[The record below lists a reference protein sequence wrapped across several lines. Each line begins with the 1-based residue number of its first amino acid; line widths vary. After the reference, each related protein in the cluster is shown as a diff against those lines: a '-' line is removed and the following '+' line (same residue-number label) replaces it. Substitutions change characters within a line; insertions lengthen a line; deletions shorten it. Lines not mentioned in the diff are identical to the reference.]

1 MRRPIGS
8 RPAAADKSRTLRRL
22 FWEVHIVQTS
32 PQDSSVMSGS
42 PQHIQIISA
51 DSAVT
56 APQHI
61 QIVTDQQTGQK
72 IQIVTAV
79 DPTSTSKQQFI
90 LASPD
95 GSTASKVILSSSEAP
110 NTKQL
115 IFTTADNIVPGR
127 IQCVISLWLK
137 YKHQTCGRRTTLTL
151 LPVLPFFQIVTDAA
165 SVERLLGKAG
175 DAGRPQPVEYCVVC
189 GDKASGR
196 HYGAVSC
203 EGCKGFFKRS
213 VRKNLTYSC
222 RSNQDC
228 IVNKHHRNRCQ
239 FCRLRKCLEMGMK
252 MESVQSERKPIDL
265 PREKPANCAA
275 STEKIYIRKDLR
287 SPLIATPTFITDK
300 DGSRSG
306 LLDPGMLVNIQQPL
320 MQTDGTLLLATEAK
334 AESSQGDLGTLA
346 NVVTSLANLNES
358 LNNGDTADIQQEDQ
372 SASEIT
378 RAFDTLAKALNP
390 SDGSEGRNLVEGIDG
405 AGGATIQVISRD
417 QATPIM
423 EVEGPLLTDTHVSFK
438 LTMPSPMPEYLN
450 VHYICESASRLL
462 FLSMHWARSI
472 PAFQALGQDCNTSLV
487 RACWNELFTLGLAQ
501 CSQVMSLST
510 ILAAIVNHLQSSIQ
524 DVAFLDLLEDKL
536 SGDRIKL
543 VMEHIW
549 KLQEFCNSMAKL
561 ETDGYEY
568 AYLKAIVLFS
578 PDHPGLNSTSQIEK
592 FQEKAQMELQDYVQ
606 KTYPEDTYRLARILL
621 RLPALRLMSSSITEE
636 LFFTGLIG
644 NVPIDSIIPYIL
656 KMETAEYNSQITGTS
671 A

>member
-1 MRRPIGS
+1 M
-8 RPAAADKSRTLRRL
+8 TTNV
-22 FWEVHIVQTS
+22 EVLAQQIVTTEQLAEMQSS
-32 PQDSSVMSGS
+32 PSGS
-42 PQHIQIISA
+42 PVMNASPQRIQIIST
-51 DSAVT
+51 DPSVT
-56 APQHI
+56 TPQRI

-79 DPTSTSKQQFI
+79 DPASVPKQQFI
-90 LASPD
+90 LAAHD
-95 GSTASKVILSSSEAP
+95 GTAAGKVILASPDSP

-115 IFTTADNIVPGR
+115 IFTTADSLVPGR
-127 IQCVISLWLK
+127 IQ
-137 YKHQTCGRRTTLTL
+137 
-151 LPVLPFFQIVTDAA
+151 FVTDAV
-165 SVERLLGKAG
+165 SVERLLGKG
-175 DAGRPQPVEYCVVC
+175 GEVGRPQPVEYCVVC

-213 VRKNLTYSC
+213 VRKSLTYSC

-228 IVNKHHRNRCQ
+228 VVNKHHRNRCQ
-239 FCRLRKCLEMGMK
+239 YCRLRKCLEMGMK
-252 MESVQSERKPIDL
+252 MESVQSERKPLDL

-287 SPLIATPTFITDK
+287 SPLIATPTFITEK

-306 LLDPGMLVNIQQPL
+306 ILDPGMLVNIQQPL
-320 MQTDGTLLLATEAK
+320 IQADGTLLLATDAK
-334 AESSQGDLGTLA
+334 AETGHSDLGTLA
-346 NVVTSLANLNES
+346 NVVTSLANLNDS
-358 LNNGDTADIQQEDQ
+358 LNNGDTSDSQQEE

-390 SDGSEGRNLVEGIDG
+390 NEVGEGQSLSEADCVS
-405 AGGATIQVISRD
+405 GATIQVISRD
-417 QATPIM
+417 QVTPLI

-472 PAFQALGQDCNTSLV
+472 PAFVALGQECNTSLV

-501 CSQVMSLST
+501 CAQVMSLST
-510 ILAAIVNHLQSSIQ
+510 ILAAIVNHLQTSIQ
-524 DVAFLDLLEDKL
+524 DDKL
-536 SGDRIKL
+536 SGERVKL

-578 PDHPGLNSTSQIEK
+578 PDHPGLSSSSQIEK

-606 KTYPEDTYRLARILL
+606 KTYPDDTYRLARTLM

-656 KMETAEYNSQITGTS
+656 KMETADYNSQITGPT

>member
-1 MRRPIGS
+1 M
-8 RPAAADKSRTLRRL
+8 
-22 FWEVHIVQTS
+22 TS
-32 PQDSSVMSGS
+32 PSQR
-42 PQHIQIISA
+42 IQIIST
-51 DSAVT
+51 DSSVAS
-56 APQHI
+56 PQRI
-61 QIVTDQQTGQK
+61 QIVTD
-72 IQIVTAV
+72 
-79 DPTSTSKQQFI
+79 S
-90 LASPD
+90 
-95 GSTASKVILSSSEAP
+95 
-110 NTKQL
+110 
-115 IFTTADNIVPGR
+115 
-127 IQCVISLWLK
+127 
-137 YKHQTCGRRTTLTL
+137 
-151 LPVLPFFQIVTDAA
+151 A
-165 SVERLLGKAG
+165 SVERLLGKT
-175 DAGRPQPVEYCVVC
+175 DVQRPQVVEYCVVC

-228 IVNKHHRNRCQ
+228 IINKHHRNRCQ
-239 FCRLRKCLEMGMK
+239 FCRLKKCLEMGMK
-252 MESVQSERKPIDL
+252 MESVQSERKPFDVQ
-265 PREKPANCAA
+265 REKPTNCAA

-287 SPLIATPTFITDK
+287 SPLIATPTFVADK
-300 DGSRSG
+300 DGTRSAG

-320 MQTDGTLLLATEAK
+320 IRDDGTVLLAADSK
-334 AESSQGDLGTLA
+334 AETSQGALGTLA
-346 NVVTSLANLNES
+346 NVVTSLANLSES
-358 LNNGDTADIQQEDQ
+358 LNNGDTSEVQQEEQ

-378 RAFDTLAKALNP
+378 RAFDTLAKAL
-390 SDGSEGRNLVEGIDG
+390 SSTDGTAAHNLADG
-405 AGGATIQVISRD
+405 MDPTGGNIHVISRD
-417 QATPIM
+417 QSTPII
-423 EVEGPLLTDTHVSFK
+423 EVEGPLLTDTHVTFK

-501 CSQVMSLST
+501 CAQVMSLST
-510 ILAAIVNHLQSSIQ
+510 ILGAIVNHLQNSIQ
-524 DVAFLDLLEDKL
+524 EDKL
-536 SGDRIKL
+536 SGDRIKQ

-561 ETDGYEY
+561 DIDGYEY

-578 PDHPGLNSTSQIEK
+578 PDHPGLTSSTQIEK

-606 KTYPEDTYRLARILL
+606 KTYPEDTYRLARILV

-656 KMETAEYNSQITGTS
+656 KMETAEYNGQITGTS

>member
-1 MRRPIGS
+1 MYPMVDTRGEGGCHAEEGVLQGIISPGVS
-8 RPAAADKSRTLRRL
+8 GDSSWVQT
-22 FWEVHIVQTS
+22 VQTS
-32 PQDSSVMSGS
+32 PDWSVMSGS
-42 PQHIQIISA
+42 PQRIQIISA
-51 DSAVT
+51 DSAVST
-56 APQHI
+56 AQHI

-79 DPTSTSKQQFI
+79 DPSSTSKQQFI
-90 LASPD
+90 LAAPD
-95 GSTASKVILSSSEAP
+95 GSSASKVILASPEAQ

-115 IFTTADNIVPGR
+115 IFTTADNIMPGR
-127 IQCVISLWLK
+127 I
-137 YKHQTCGRRTTLTL
+137 
-151 LPVLPFFQIVTDAA
+151 QIVTDAA
-165 SVERLLGKAG
+165 SVERLLGKAS
-175 DAGRPQPVEYCVVC
+175 DVGRPQPVEYCVVC

-213 VRKNLTYSC
+213 VRKNLSYSC

-300 DGSRSG
+300 DGSRSS

-320 MQTDGTLLLATEAK
+320 MQADGTLLLATDAK

-358 LNNGDTADIQQEDQ
+358 LNNGDTVDVQQEEQ

-390 SDGSEGRNLVEGIDG
+390 TDGSEARNLVESVDG
-405 AGGATIQVISRD
+405 AGGAAIQVISRD

-524 DVAFLDLLEDKL
+524 DDKL

-578 PDHPGLNSTSQIEK
+578 PDHPGLSSTSQIEK
-592 FQEKAQMELQDYVQ
+592 FQEKAQMELQDYIQ
-606 KTYPEDTYRLARILL
+606 KTYPDDTYRLARILM

>member
-1 MRRPIGS
+1 MILS
-8 RPAAADKSRTLRRL
+8 C
-22 FWEVHIVQTS
+22 Q
-32 PQDSSVMSGS
+32 M
-42 PQHIQIISA
+42 
-51 DSAVT
+51 
-56 APQHI
+56 
-61 QIVTDQQTGQK
+61 GQK
-72 IQIVTAV
+72 IQIVTAL
-79 DPTSTSKQQFI
+79 DSTVPKQQFI
-90 LASPD
+90 LAAPD
-95 GSTASKVILSSSEAP
+95 GSSAGKVLLASPEGTSA
-110 NTKQL
+110 KQL
-115 IFTTADNIVPGR
+115 IFATADSLVPGR
-127 IQCVISLWLK
+127 IQ
-137 YKHQTCGRRTTLTL
+137 
-151 LPVLPFFQIVTDAA
+151 FVTDAV
-165 SVERLLGKAG
+165 SVERLLSKGA
-175 DAGRPQPVEYCVVC
+175 DMSRAQPIEYCVVC

-213 VRKNLTYSC
+213 VRKSLTYSC

-228 IVNKHHRNRCQ
+228 VVNKHHRNRCQ

-287 SPLIATPTFITDK
+287 SPLIATPTFISEK
-300 DGSRSG
+300 DASR
-306 LLDPGMLVNIQQPL
+306 MLFVHQ
-320 MQTDGTLLLATEAK
+320 
-334 AESSQGDLGTLA
+334 AESGQGDLGTLA
-346 NVVTSLANLNES
+346 NVVSSLANLNDPVSNGELEES
-358 LNNGDTADIQQEDQ
+358 P
-372 SASEIT
+372 SEIT

-390 SDGSEGRNLVEGIDG
+390 SEVVEGQSLSEVDG
-405 AGGATIQVISRD
+405 VGGATIQVISRD
-417 QATPIM
+417 QISPLI
-423 EVEGPLLTDTHVSFK
+423 EVEGPLLTDTHISFK

-472 PAFQALGQDCNTSLV
+472 PAFLALGQECNTALV
-487 RACWNELFTLGLAQ
+487 RACWNELFILGLAQ
-501 CSQVMSLST
+501 CAQIMSLST

-524 DVAFLDLLEDKL
+524 DDKL
-536 SGDRIKL
+536 SSERITL

-561 ETDGYEY
+561 QTDGYEY

-578 PDHPGLNSTSQIEK
+578 PDHPGVSSCSQIEK

-606 KTYPEDTYRLARILL
+606 KTYPDDTYRLARILL

-656 KMETAEYNSQITGTS
+656 KMETADYNSQITS
-671 A
+671 PSV

>member
-1 MRRPIGS
+1 M
-8 RPAAADKSRTLRRL
+8 ATNM
-22 FWEVHIVQTS
+22 EVLAQQIVETQQVAEVQTVQTTLSES
-32 PQDSSVMSGS
+32 PVMTS
-42 PQHIQIISA
+42 PSQRIQIIST
-51 DSAVT
+51 DSSVAS
-56 APQHI
+56 PQRI

-79 DPTSTSKQQFI
+79 DSSVSPKQQFI

-95 GSTASKVILSSSEAP
+95 GTGTGKVILAAP
-110 NTKQL
+110 ETSNAKQL
-115 IFTTADNIVPGR
+115 IFTTTDNIVPGR
-127 IQCVISLWLK
+127 IQ
-137 YKHQTCGRRTTLTL
+137 
-151 LPVLPFFQIVTDAA
+151 IVTDSA
-165 SVERLLGKAG
+165 SVERLLGKT
-175 DAGRPQPVEYCVVC
+175 DVQRPQVVEYCVVC
-189 GDKASGR
+189 GDKAS
-196 HYGAVSC
+196 A
-203 EGCKGFFKRS
+203 
-213 VRKNLTYSC
+213 
-222 RSNQDC
+222 
-228 IVNKHHRNRCQ
+228 
-239 FCRLRKCLEMGMK
+239 
-252 MESVQSERKPIDL
+252 VQSERKPFDVQ
-265 PREKPANCAA
+265 REKPTNCAA

-287 SPLIATPTFITDK
+287 SPLIATPTFVADK
-300 DGSRSG
+300 DGTRSAG

-320 MQTDGTLLLATEAK
+320 IRDDGTVLLAADSK
-334 AESSQGDLGTLA
+334 AETSQGALGTLA
-346 NVVTSLANLNES
+346 NVVTSLANLSES
-358 LNNGDTADIQQEDQ
+358 LNNGDTSEIQPEDQ

-378 RAFDTLAKALNP
+378 RAFDTLAKALNTT
-390 SDGSEGRNLVEGIDG
+390 DGTAAQNLADG
-405 AGGATIQVISRD
+405 MDPAGGGNIHVISRD
-417 QATPIM
+417 QSTPII
-423 EVEGPLLTDTHVSFK
+423 EVEGPLLTDTHVTFK

-501 CSQVMSLST
+501 CAQVMSLST
-510 ILAAIVNHLQSSIQ
+510 ILAAIVNHLQNSIQ
-524 DVAFLDLLEDKL
+524 EDKL
-536 SGDRIKL
+536 SGDRIKQ

-561 ETDGYEY
+561 DIDGYEY

-578 PDHPGLNSTSQIEK
+578 PDHPGLTSSSQIEK

-606 KTYPEDTYRLARILL
+606 KTYPEDTYRLARILV

-656 KMETAEYNSQITGTS
+656 KMETAEYNGQITGTS

>member
-1 MRRPIGS
+1 M
-8 RPAAADKSRTLRRL
+8 
-22 FWEVHIVQTS
+22 
-32 PQDSSVMSGS
+32 
-42 PQHIQIISA
+42 
-51 DSAVT
+51 
-56 APQHI
+56 
-61 QIVTDQQTGQK
+61 
-72 IQIVTAV
+72 
-79 DPTSTSKQQFI
+79 QF
-90 LASPD
+90 
-95 GSTASKVILSSSEAP
+95 
-110 NTKQL
+110 
-115 IFTTADNIVPGR
+115 
-127 IQCVISLWLK
+127 
-137 YKHQTCGRRTTLTL
+137 
-151 LPVLPFFQIVTDAA
+151 VTDAV
-165 SVERLLGKAG
+165 SVERILGKG
-175 DAGRPQPVEYCVVC
+175 GEVGRPQPVEYCVVC

-213 VRKNLTYSC
+213 VRKSLTYSC

-228 IVNKHHRNRCQ
+228 VVNKHHRNRCQ

-252 MESVQSERKPIDL
+252 MESVQSERKPLDL

-300 DGSRSG
+300 DGTRSG
-306 LLDPGMLVNIQQPL
+306 LLDPGMLVNIQQPVI
-320 MQTDGTLLLATEAK
+320 QADGTLLLATDTK
-334 AESSQGDLGTLA
+334 TESGHGDLGTLA
-346 NVVTSLANLNES
+346 NVVTSLASLSDS
-358 LNNGDTADIQQEDQ
+358 LNNGDGDISASQQEE

-390 SDGSEGRNLVEGIDG
+390 NEEGEGQSLSEAECV
-405 AGGATIQVISRD
+405 GGATIQVISRD
-417 QATPIM
+417 QVTPLI
-423 EVEGPLLTDTHVSFK
+423 EVEGPLLTDTHVNFK

-472 PAFQALGQDCNTSLV
+472 PAFLALGQECNTSLV

-501 CSQVMSLST
+501 CAQVMSLST

-524 DVAFLDLLEDKL
+524 EDKL
-536 SGDRIKL
+536 SGERVKS

-578 PDHPGLNSTSQIEK
+578 PDHPGLNSSSQIKK

-606 KTYPEDTYRLARILL
+606 KTYPEDTYRLARTLM

-656 KMETAEYNSQITGTS
+656 KMETADYNSQISGPT

>member
-1 MRRPIGS
+1 M
-8 RPAAADKSRTLRRL
+8 ATNM
-22 FWEVHIVQTS
+22 EVLAQQVVETQQVAEVPTVQTS
-32 PQDSSVMSGS
+32 LSESPVMTS
-42 PQHIQIISA
+42 PSQRIQIIST
-51 DSAVT
+51 DSSVAS
-56 APQHI
+56 PQRI

-79 DPTSTSKQQFI
+79 DSAVSPKQQFI

-95 GSTASKVILSSSEAP
+95 GTGAGKVILAAP
-110 NTKQL
+110 ETSNAKQL
-115 IFTTADNIVPGR
+115 IFTTTDNIVPGR
-127 IQCVISLWLK
+127 IQ
-137 YKHQTCGRRTTLTL
+137 
-151 LPVLPFFQIVTDAA
+151 IVTDSA
-165 SVERLLGKAG
+165 SVERLLGKT
-175 DAGRPQPVEYCVVC
+175 DVQRPQVVEYCVVC
-189 GDKASGR
+189 GDKAS
-196 HYGAVSC
+196 A
-203 EGCKGFFKRS
+203 
-213 VRKNLTYSC
+213 
-222 RSNQDC
+222 
-228 IVNKHHRNRCQ
+228 
-239 FCRLRKCLEMGMK
+239 
-252 MESVQSERKPIDL
+252 VQSERKPFDVQ
-265 PREKPANCAA
+265 REKPTNCAA

-287 SPLIATPTFITDK
+287 SPLIATPTFVADK
-300 DGSRSG
+300 DGTRSAG

-320 MQTDGTLLLATEAK
+320 IRDDGTVLLTADSK
-334 AESSQGDLGTLA
+334 AETSQGALGTLA
-346 NVVTSLANLNES
+346 NVVTSLANLSES
-358 LNNGDTADIQQEDQ
+358 LNNGDTSEIQQEEQ

-378 RAFDTLAKALNP
+378 RAFDTLAKALNTA
-390 SDGSEGRNLVEGIDG
+390 DGTTAHNLADG
-405 AGGATIQVISRD
+405 MDPTGGGNIHVISRD
-417 QATPIM
+417 QSTPII
-423 EVEGPLLTDTHVSFK
+423 EVEGPLLTDTHVTFK

-501 CSQVMSLST
+501 CAQVMNLST
-510 ILAAIVNHLQSSIQ
+510 ILGAIVNHLQNSIQ
-524 DVAFLDLLEDKL
+524 EDKL
-536 SGDRIKL
+536 SGDRIKQ

-561 ETDGYEY
+561 DIDGYEY

-578 PDHPGLNSTSQIEK
+578 PDHPGLTSSTQIEK

-606 KTYPEDTYRLARILL
+606 KTYPEDTYRLARILV

-656 KMETAEYNSQITGTS
+656 KMETAEYNGQITGMS